1 MPAGGPVL
9 EYLWRLVRD
18 NPEVIP
24 EIVRGVKDRFG
35 SRPPEAPVQAE
46 ASREVPAVERVDQL
60 EADLTAAGRLIGSLE
75 ARLAEMRSRT
85 QALEQRLER
94 SETELARLS
103 TAEVRLA
110 ARLRKTAIGLAG
122 CLSAAFA
129 LLIYL
134 LATRH

>member
-35 SRPPEAPVQAE
+35 SRPAEAPPHAE
-46 ASREVPAVERVDQL
+46 ASPESSVTERVDQL

-103 TAEVRLA
+103 AAEVRLA
-110 ARLRKTAIGLAG
+110 TRLRKTTIGLAASLAG
-122 CLSAAFA
+122 MLA

-134 LATRH
+134 LMMHR